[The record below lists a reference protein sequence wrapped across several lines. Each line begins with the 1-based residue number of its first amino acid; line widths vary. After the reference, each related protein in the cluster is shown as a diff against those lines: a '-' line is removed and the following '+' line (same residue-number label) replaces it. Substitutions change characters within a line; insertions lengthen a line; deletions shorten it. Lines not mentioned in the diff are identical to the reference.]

1 MKLSAWSYPWWILFT
16 VHRISVCYLV
26 FLHTFTR
33 LIHKA
38 WEFKKPFIF
47 CFITLRFIQ
56 RKVNEQIMK
65 NGVLIRF
72 CIDFSM
78 FTISGIMC
86 VSWANK
92 KKYTAFQTI
101 SFQQLVGTMLYINCF
116 YQLLVVLYS
125 QKGLFNWICS
135 LYETHL
141 CTTFLKFNATL

>member
-1 MKLSAWSYPWWILFT
+1 MNLVYCPLYFCLLSCIFSHAHTTYSQSWGIQETIHLLFYYASLYSGKCKWT
-16 VHRISVCYLV
+16 
-26 FLHTFTR
+26 
-33 LIHKA
+33 
-38 WEFKKPFIF
+38 
-47 CFITLRFIQ
+47 
-56 RKVNEQIMK
+56 NNK

-86 VSWANK
+86 VSWPNE

-101 SFQQLVGTMLYINCF
+101 SFQQLVGTTLYINCF